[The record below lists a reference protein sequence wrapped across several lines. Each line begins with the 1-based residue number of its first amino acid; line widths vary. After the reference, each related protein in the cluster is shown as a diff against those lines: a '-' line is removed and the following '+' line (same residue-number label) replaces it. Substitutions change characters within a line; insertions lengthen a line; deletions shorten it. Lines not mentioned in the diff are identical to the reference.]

1 MKKWLSAILLVL
13 VLVMS
18 ASVPVPA
25 YLADIKTDAS
35 ADAKTDASADAK
47 TAVEYLA
54 GNPDEV
60 AVVILY
66 TNDAHTYYQS
76 NIGYDG
82 LALYKKELESLY
94 DNVLLIDAGDAI

>member
-25 YLADIKTDAS
+25 YLADI
-35 ADAKTDASADAK
+35 KTDASADAK

>member
-47 TAVEYLA
+47 TDVSADAKTAVEYLA

-82 LALYKKELESLY
+82 LALY
-94 DNVLLIDAGDAI
+94 